1 MKRVLS
7 LFLVMSILGQATV
20 RSLWTLH
27 YQWNRAIYLQFCEN
41 RNKPE
46 LHCDG
51 KCYLEKRITGQ
62 DDKAP
67 KAPRLPESFRQMQDI
82 LLFCETASLPVFN
95 TPEAAVEIQFP
106 PCQNHPADAHP
117 GAVFRP
123 PATV

>member
-1 MKRVLS
+1 MKQVIS

-27 YQWNRAIYLQFCEN
+27 YQWNRAIYVQFCEN
-41 RNKPE
+41 RAKPE

-51 KCYLEKRITGQ
+51 KCYLEKRIVGQ
-62 DDKAP
+62 DDQGP
-67 KAPRLPESFRQMQDI
+67 KEPRLPETFRHLQDI
-82 LLFCETASLPVFN
+82 LLFCEAAELPALSPQATFSE
-95 TPEAAVEIQFP
+95 THFP
-106 PCQNHPADAHP
+106 PCLNHLADAHP